1 MGLNLNIKRLVFHTV
16 TKMTN
21 LNVGFGLDLL
31 SPSSVKQIGGRAGR
45 MSSDYKIGTLSP
57 FLPTSSTH
65 SWLYLRCYTYIPN
78 SIYIYIYIYMCVY
91 VYRYDH
97 IVAGG

>member
-45 MSSDYKIGTLSP
+45 MSSDYKIGKLSPFSP
-57 FLPTSSTH
+57 FLPSYLTLH
-65 SWLYLRCYTYIPN
+65 SFQSLSEVLHLHT
-78 SIYIYIYIYMCVY
+78 
-91 VYRYDH
+91 
-97 IVAGG
+97 

>member
-1 MGLNLNIKRLVFHTV
+1 MPPQTRSTQARLFNENDKFQILVSSDAIGMGLNLNIKRLVFHTV

-45 MSSDYKIGTLSP
+45 MSSDYKIGML
-57 FLPTSSTH
+57 
-65 SWLYLRCYTYIPN
+65 
-78 SIYIYIYIYMCVY
+78 
-91 VYRYDH
+91 
-97 IVAGG
+97 